1 MVASEGKHEGESEG
15 RLVVGAE
22 RDGEEES
29 EWKRSREGERERRR
43 ERCLDEEAEVEVEED
58 NIDPLVV
65 PPLLA
70 QPTPSLYY
78 PPSLRLRS
86 DVCAHLRPLKTH
98 GCPGHARV
106 LSFLKRDLNEKGE
119 KHRGESY
126 VLHIS
131 RVLSSA
137 DSPLYVFLASTLR
150 RPCFA
155 TPRLSVSESGAQ
167 GGALPWPRW
176 IRGRSRKPCEDQ
188 RAREARHFIKNKF
201 REGADGYPG
210 ASRGFHAADSRFLI
224 LSRHFSVSRASS
236 FSHVRPSIYNSR
248 RADLDCRAIVFP
260 MSLYHSTENEFSLQ
274 LSTF

>member
-1 MVASEGKHEGESEG
+1 MRIRVVARRRRKKETERPKDESKEEAAAAEEREETDIRRVEMGLVVASEGKHEGESEG

-98 GCPGHARV
+98 GCPGHMHACCRSSRGT
-106 LSFLKRDLNEKGE
+106 LTKKGKSIE
-119 KHRGESY
+119 ASLTY
-126 VLHIS
+126 STYPAYFPQPIL
-131 RVLSSA
+131 
-137 DSPLYVFLASTLR
+137 LYVFLASTLR

-155 TPRLSVSESGAQ
+155 TLRLSVSESGAQ

-188 RAREARHFIKNKF
+188 RAREAPLH
-201 REGADGYPG
+201 
-210 ASRGFHAADSRFLI
+210 
-224 LSRHFSVSRASS
+224 
-236 FSHVRPSIYNSR
+236 
-248 RADLDCRAIVFP
+248 
-260 MSLYHSTENEFSLQ
+260 
-274 LSTF
+274 